1 MSYNTDS
8 ITLSN
13 YIGEV
18 SKLLPYSHS
27 EKQPVLDDL
36 REDLQE
42 ALNSDPS
49 QDLYRTFGLPREV
62 AKNLSK
68 SHDWKTR
75 PAGWLV
81 RTLAFLID
89 FTILLVLVFTSII
102 TGLVTMSDAINF
114 DQLELFEFIILMSVL
129 LIIGISPVII
139 MFLYFVILEKYW
151 ATTVGKWI
159 FGLRTVDISGI
170 KPSWKQVII
179 RNFTKF
185 QGEFLPFDII
195 IGMVMEK
202 DKGTPGRYQ
211 RATDILADTMVIK
224 KL

>member
-1 MSYNTDS
+1 MSFNTDS
-8 ITLSN
+8 INLSSF
-13 YIGEV
+13 IREV
-18 SKLLPYSHS
+18 SNLLPYSRS

-36 REDLQE
+36 HDDLQE

-49 QDLYRTFGLPREV
+49 QDLYRTFGPPREV

-68 SHDWKTR
+68 SHDWNTR
-75 PAGWLV
+75 PAGWIV
-81 RTLAFLID
+81 RTLAFFID
-89 FTILLVLVFTSII
+89 FLILLVLVFTSII
-102 TGLVTMSDAINF
+102 TGLVTMSNAINN
-114 DQLELFEFIILMSVL
+114 DQLELLEFIVMLSVL
-129 LIIGISPVII
+129 LIIGLSPVII
-139 MFLYFVILEKYW
+139 MFLYFVIFERYW
-151 ATTVGKWI
+151 ATTIGKWI

-170 KPSWKQVII
+170 KPTWKQVII

>member
-1 MSYNTDS
+1 MSYNTNS
-8 ITLSN
+8 MPLSS
-13 YIGEV
+13 YIREV

-36 REDLQE
+36 LEDLQE

-49 QDLYRTFGLPREV
+49 QDLSRTFGPPREV

-75 PAGWLV
+75 PAGWV
-81 RTLAFLID
+81 IRTLAFIID
-89 FTILLVLVFTSII
+89 FLILLVLAFTSII
-102 TGLVTMSDAINF
+102 TGLVSMSNAINT
-114 DQLELFEFIILMSVL
+114 DRLELIEFIVLFSVL
-129 LIIGISPVII
+129 LIIGLSPVII

-151 ATTVGKWI
+151 ATTIGKWI
-159 FGLRTVDISGI
+159 FRLRTVDISGI

-185 QGEFLPFDII
+185 QSEFLPFDII

-211 RATDILADTMVIK
+211 RATDILADTMVVK

>member
-1 MSYNTDS
+1 MSFNTDS
-8 ITLSN
+8 INLSSF
-13 YIGEV
+13 IREV
-18 SKLLPYSHS
+18 SNLLPYSRS

-36 REDLQE
+36 HDDLQE

-49 QDLYRTFGLPREV
+49 QDLYRTFGPPREV

-68 SHDWKTR
+68 SHDWNTR
-75 PAGWLV
+75 PAGWIV
-81 RTLAFLID
+81 RTLAFFID
-89 FTILLVLVFTSII
+89 FLILLVLVFTSII
-102 TGLVTMSDAINF
+102 TGLVTMSNAINN
-114 DQLELFEFIILMSVL
+114 DQLELLEFIVMLSVL
-129 LIIGISPVII
+129 LIIGLSPVII
-139 MFLYFVILEKYW
+139 MFLYFAILERYW
-151 ATTVGKWI
+151 ATTIGKWI

-170 KPSWKQVII
+170 KPTWKQVII

>member
-8 ITLSN
+8 ITLSS
-13 YIGEV
+13 YIREV
-18 SKLLPYSHS
+18 SNLLPYSRS
-27 EKQPVLDDL
+27 EKQSVLDDL
-36 REDLQE
+36 HDDLQE

-49 QDLYRTFGLPREV
+49 QDLCRTFGPPREV

-68 SHDWKTR
+68 SHDWKIR
-75 PAGWLV
+75 PAGWCI
-81 RTLAFLID
+81 RTMAFFID
-89 FTILLVLVFTSII
+89 FLILLVLVFTSII
-102 TGLVTMSDAINF
+102 TGLVSMSNPITS
-114 DQLELFEFIILMSVL
+114 DQLELFEFIILLSVL
-129 LIIGISPVII
+129 LIIGLSPVII
-139 MFLYFVILEKYW
+139 MFLYFVLLEKYW
-151 ATTVGKWI
+151 ATTIGKWI